1 MRFAFIRPGNGTP
14 FQRPSADQVFRNGE
28 AACIALRLYDFAGNI
43 GILFFGFHD
52 GHGNQA
58 AK

>member
-14 FQRPSADQVFRNGE
+14 FQRPSANQIFGKGE
-28 AACIALRLYDFAGNI
+28 AACIALRLYDFAGYI